1 MAKSLQRKKPGY
13 TKGGEVKIVSLS
25 YRQLNELLEKSSKK
39 KVAAKIRNR
48 MQILERRKGFV
59 NPIVVEVVEENLE
72 MVAE

>member
-72 MVAE
+72 VVAE